1 MTANRKST
9 PMTTPLTEHDQAPTA
24 DRRPTPSSLKGV
36 RSMNESQPSSDR
48 DRIAAD
54 PLVAWILAA
63 EDDQEFVR
71 RVFRNFGDRLDEL
84 ECRIM
89 GVLEDGPLDAGRR
102 QALFERIA
110 VSGGL
115 LVDLADAVETDLGR
129 CAS

>member
-1 MTANRKST
+1 
-9 PMTTPLTEHDQAPTA
+9 
-24 DRRPTPSSLKGV
+24 
-36 RSMNESQPSSDR
+36 MNESQPSSDR

-115 LVDLADAVETDLGR
+115 LMEFADAIATDRGR
-129 CAS
+129 CEG

>member
-1 MTANRKST
+1 
-9 PMTTPLTEHDQAPTA
+9 
-24 DRRPTPSSLKGV
+24 
-36 RSMNESQPSSDR
+36 
-48 DRIAAD
+48 
-54 PLVAWILAA
+54 
-63 EDDQEFVR
+63 
-71 RVFRNFGDRLDEL
+71 
-84 ECRIM
+84 M